1 MSNSAD
7 KRTPH
12 TDALE
17 TLGTIHDRDEF
28 RDAIHLAVEQ
38 VTAGED
44 LRVGEQITYVNG
56 KAFAVRK
63 GEEAIGIVDPFLTRK
78 VKEGQRFWLVVKP
91 RLITSL
97 RHVWSHPAF
106 PDEASVLF
114 LKQQQAGG
122 QTELPSEL
130 LAETP
135 EELAYKWVV
144 EYAASLSGEPGE
156 DDNYGY
162 DNQVTA
168 EELIEY
174 GWDFYESNRNG
185 TWGDYLNKG
194 GLLEG
199 VSVAD
204 EFWDKLAILKG
215 VAIEPEHRGS
225 FFTCSC

>member
-38 VTAGED
+38 VVAGED

-56 KAFAVRK
+56 KAFCARA
-63 GEEAIGIVDPFLTRK
+63 GEEAIGIVDPFLDRM
-78 VKEGQRFWLVVKP
+78 VKEGERFWLVVKP

-122 QTELPSEL
+122 EADVPKEL
-130 LAETP
+130 LAQSP
-135 EELAYKWVV
+135 EELAYAWIV
-144 EYAASLSGEPGE
+144 EYADSLSEE
-156 DDNYGY
+156 DSESNDHNGTI
-162 DNQVTA
+162 TA
-168 EELIEY
+168 EDLIEY
-174 GWDFYESNRNG
+174 GWAYYESNRKG
-185 TWGDYLNKG
+185 SWGDYLCRG

-199 VSVAD
+199 VGVAD
-204 EFWDKLAILKG
+204 EFWDNLATLKG
-215 VAIEPEHRGS
+215 VAIESEHRGS

>member
-17 TLGTIHDRDEF
+17 TLGTIHTQDEF

-38 VTAGED
+38 VVAGED
-44 LRVGEQITYVNG
+44 LRVGEHITYVNG
-56 KAFAVRK
+56 KAFSLRK
-63 GEEAIGIVDPFLTRK
+63 GEESIGIVDPFLDRM
-78 VKEGQRFWLVVKP
+78 VKEGERFWLVVKP

-114 LKQQQAGG
+114 LKQQQAGSG
-122 QTELPSEL
+122 EADVPKEL
-130 LAETP
+130 LAQSP
-135 EELAYKWVV
+135 EKLAYAWIVD
-144 EYAASLSGEPGE
+144 YAASLSE
-156 DDNYGY
+156 DDSESNNYDGT
-162 DNQVTA
+162 VTA
-168 EELIEY
+168 EELIKY
-174 GWDFYESNRNG
+174 GWAFYESNRKG
-185 TWGDYLNKG
+185 SWGDYLCKG

-199 VSVAD
+199 VGVAE
-204 EFWDKLAILKG
+204 EFWDNLAILKG
-215 VAIEPEHRGS
+215 VAIEQEHRES